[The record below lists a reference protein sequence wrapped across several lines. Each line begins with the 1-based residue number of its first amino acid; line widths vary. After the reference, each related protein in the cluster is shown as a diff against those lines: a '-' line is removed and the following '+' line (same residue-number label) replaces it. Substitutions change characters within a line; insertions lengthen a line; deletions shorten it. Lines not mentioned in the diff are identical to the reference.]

1 MKKRSPTPWAFSRSA
16 IIVAL
21 SVCALG
27 ACSEGGREARERQAR
42 DEILGSI
49 KDVDAIALEQKVD
62 PAVVKEVQTQLAG
75 IKEYQG
81 EVNGKLDSVTINAIQ
96 AFQRSVGLDDDGLLN
111 DPTRKKL
118 KEAKPL
124 S

>member
-1 MKKRSPTPWAFSRSA
+1 MKKRSPTVLALCRSA
-16 IIVAL
+16 AVVAL

-27 ACSEGGREARERQAR
+27 ACSESGREARERQAR

-62 PAVVKEVQTQLAG
+62 AGVVKEVQQQLTG

-96 AFQRSVGLDDDGLLN
+96 AFQRSVGLEDDGLLN
-111 DPTRKKL
+111 DETRKKL
-118 KEAKPL
+118 SEAKPL
-124 S
+124 T